1 MYRPIMNPIDRFDPR
16 RRQPQPMMQPG
27 MQPQTQPD
35 MQPDRQKVADALMS
49 PQRAAFVLGRNFEG
63 MSAPA
68 QEQQQMQ
75 RQMMQMPQN
84 AGQGIAQM
92 GNAFAYQQRQKQGAF
107 PKAPGN
113 NPMSPL
119 GRIFGMFNKQGLR

>member
-1 MYRPIMNPIDRFDPR
+1 MMYRPVMDRIDRFDPR
-16 RRQPQPMMQPG
+16 RSQPQPI

-35 MQPDRQKVADALMS
+35 MQPDRQKVAEALMS
-49 PQRAAFVLGRNFEG
+49 PQRGAFVYGRNFEG
-63 MSAPA
+63 MFAPA
-68 QEQQQMQ
+68 QEQQKQEQQ